1 MKLASRVARLEKALA
16 PSEDDPY
23 GLRALTNDEITVQLL
38 QACRLIAAD
47 PSVLEPERQRAAAEA
62 AEIENEIRSMAR
74 AWRVA
79 PAPENLEW
87 RRAMHRK
94 TTGRDDYELPLT
106 RTGEGDDLWRWPDI
120 MARRRALRALP
131 EIAVL
136 IADGE
141 ALSNAPS
148 RSISWS
154 APMPCGA

>member
-1 MKLASRVARLEKALA
+1 MTF
-16 PSEDDPY
+16 
-23 GLRALTNDEITVQLL
+23 G
-38 QACRLIAAD
+38 
-47 PSVLEPERQRAAAEA
+47 
-62 AEIENEIRSMAR
+62 
-74 AWRVA
+74 
-79 PAPENLEW
+79 
-87 RRAMHRK
+87 
-94 TTGRDDYELPLT
+94 G
-106 RTGEGDDLWRWPDI
+106 WPDI